1 MVTLTNEQSIL
12 KKNVEKELNKYIYT
26 LDGLVTKDE
35 NSLKS
40 IARVLDIK
48 NIDSLN
54 KKELIVRVMKNGYSC
69 PPNSCYNKEQTK
81 SSPKKE
87 EHKQTDNK
95 QTDNKQTD
103 DKQTD
108 NKQTDDKQTDD
119 KQTGDKQTDD
129 KNKEIESL
137 NVKIEEL
144 EKKKDIISGFT
155 NITENFVISKE
166 QMFLLVIIILLF
178 MYKDKI
184 N

>member
-108 NKQTDDKQTDD
+108 D